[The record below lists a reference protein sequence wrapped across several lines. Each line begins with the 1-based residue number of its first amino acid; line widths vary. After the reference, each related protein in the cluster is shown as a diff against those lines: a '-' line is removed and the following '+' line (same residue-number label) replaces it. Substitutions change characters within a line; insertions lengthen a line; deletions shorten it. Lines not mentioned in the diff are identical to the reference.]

1 MNQKTAPHLIL
12 SFITALVI
20 GYFIPRGQSHKE
32 ATHPPT
38 EQTHSSYTASSPIS
52 SSPLENFSFI
62 AKNATK
68 TEALSVIALYPD
80 SLSRSQAILAL
91 IDTLAPDE
99 FPSVVQHLEKS
110 GLLNLRSPEYQ
121 LLLGAWAQIAPQD
134 AIAYAS
140 KNTRGVLA
148 KNTILE
154 TWATRNPKEALAWA
168 QANHTPVD
176 PDDANPWLF
185 GVIRGV
191 VVEDLDMASSLLFS
205 LPESQVRDDA
215 LEVILG
221 QLHAET
227 PERAREWALAI
238 ENSEGNLEIRAKA
251 LAMVA
256 KNMAINNP
264 AEAAEWIASVNDAD
278 AFSRV
283 AEEISYHRYRVDPEG
298 TKEWI
303 ATLPS
308 WAIGEAATAVVEAS
322 TKQDPIETAQWMSE
336 LLNTNPEGG
345 FDEAIEVLVEE
356 ATQID
361 PQISAEWITGLTS
374 ERNQERLYHKVLSEW
389 LENSEDNHA
398 QAWIEFRS
406 SDLPESILMRYLP
419 DYIPEIDPMIADES
433 RIHE

>member
-1 MNQKTAPHLIL
+1 M
-12 SFITALVI
+12 
-20 GYFIPRGQSHKE
+20 
-32 ATHPPT
+32 
-38 EQTHSSYTASSPIS
+38 
-52 SSPLENFSFI
+52 
-62 AKNATK
+62 
-68 TEALSVIALYPD
+68 
-80 SLSRSQAILAL
+80 
-91 IDTLAPDE
+91 
-99 FPSVVQHLEKS
+99 
-110 GLLNLRSPEYQ
+110 
-121 LLLGAWAQIAPQD
+121 
-134 AIAYAS
+134 
-140 KNTRGVLA
+140 
-148 KNTILE
+148 
-154 TWATRNPKEALAWA
+154 
-168 QANHTPVD
+168 
-176 PDDANPWLF
+176 
-185 GVIRGV
+185 IRGV

-389 LENSEDNHA
+389 LENSEDNNA